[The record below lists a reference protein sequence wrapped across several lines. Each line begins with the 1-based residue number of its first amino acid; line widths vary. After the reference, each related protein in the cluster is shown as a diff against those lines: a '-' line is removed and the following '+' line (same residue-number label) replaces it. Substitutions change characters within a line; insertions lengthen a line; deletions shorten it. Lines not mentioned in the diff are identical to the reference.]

1 MKKRKLKR
9 WVKVVLFIMGVLLF
23 YKALDLGI
31 SLLEKTARE
40 CDEYYGYTCDLN
52 LVDKFG
58 KGIKYERWFWEIFKS
73 SSKWQI

>member
-9 WVKVVLFIMGVLLF
+9 WVKVVLFVICILAL
-23 YKALDLGI
+23 YKIGI
-31 SLLEKTARE
+31 TSFEKTARE

-58 KGIKYERWFWEIFKS
+58 KGIKYER
-73 SSKWQI
+73 